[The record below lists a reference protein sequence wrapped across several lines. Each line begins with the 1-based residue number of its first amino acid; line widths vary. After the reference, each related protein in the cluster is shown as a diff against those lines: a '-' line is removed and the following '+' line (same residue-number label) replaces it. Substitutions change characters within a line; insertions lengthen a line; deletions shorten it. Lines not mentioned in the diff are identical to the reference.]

1 VPVDAAGARSFLVV
15 SVVNPKGGVGKT
27 TLATNLAVYLRA
39 LAPELEVLLLG
50 LDDQSMIDRMFA
62 TGEAPARTWRT
73 VAAGLRRGELAVVGG
88 RHGVH
93 YVPSARD
100 IGELNRTLEDPRR
113 LERALARTGWRGI
126 VVIDTKGDLEIL
138 TVNALLASDLVL
150 VPVRDDT
157 SLREARKVFERL
169 REWGLPRERARVVL
183 CMVDLRVRYRQEV
196 PCGVHDLLLSELA
209 RLGLP
214 SIGTLVSQSPVVEA
228 LSTSPGGR
236 PLPIL
241 EGAPHS
247 VVHRQMLELGVQVLK
262 ALGREAEPAAATALL
277 RVGGV
282 KRRLLRTA

>member
-1 VPVDAAGARSFLVV
+1 V
-15 SVVNPKGGVGKT
+15 SVANPKGGVGKT

-39 LAPELEVLLLG
+39 LAPALEVLLLG

-62 TGEAPARTWRT
+62 TGEGPARTWRT
-73 VAAGLRRGELAVVGG
+73 VATGLRTGNLTVCSG

-93 YVPSARD
+93 YVPSAPD
-100 IGELNRTLEDPRR
+100 IAELNRKLEDPRR
-113 LERALARTGWRGI
+113 LEKALGRTDWRGL
-126 VVIDTKGDLEIL
+126 VVVDTKGDLEIL

-157 SLREARKVFERL
+157 SLREARKVFDRM

-183 CMVDLRVRYRQEV
+183 CMLDLRIKYRQGA
-196 PCGVHDLLLSELA
+196 PCDVHALLLAELA

-214 SIGTLVSQSPVVEA
+214 SIGTLVSQSPVVES
-228 LSTSPGGR
+228 LSTNPGGR

-247 VVHRQMLELGVQVLK
+247 LVHRQMLELGGQVLR
-262 ALGREAEPAAATALL
+262 ALGREPEPAAAAALL
-277 RVGGV
+277 RAGGV
-282 KRRLLRTA
+282 KRRLLQTA